1 MNEAAA
7 PALRTA
13 KSRNQFDPKLQ
24 PSLQP
29 CDRRRIPIRIHGFSP
44 APVVVCGAI
53 QSMPGPGRMIDL
65 APEDSQPRSGIGVQP
80 IAIAAVALVL
90 VLFGIGSIGLWRA
103 FGNTSESDRAA
114 AFRELQARTAQVSEG
129 LAEKTRGIEATQ
141 QESIDQ
147 LQELQDQVQ
156 TIRRQI
162 AAQQA
167 DAKKLSDQVTAL
179 TEAVENLRQ
188 SFASSQATEPSA
200 ADQSP
205 RKRSRT
211 AHRKRGRSR
220 S

>member
-1 MNEAAA
+1 M
-7 PALRTA
+7 
-13 KSRNQFDPKLQ
+13 SG
-24 PSLQP
+24 S
-29 CDRRRIPIRIHGFSP
+29 
-44 APVVVCGAI
+44 
-53 QSMPGPGRMIDL
+53 GRMIDL

-103 FGNTSESDRAA
+103 FGNAPESDRAVTV
-114 AFRELQARTAQVSEG
+114 RQLQAHAAQVSAALE
-129 LAEKTRGIEATQ
+129 EKTKGLETTQ

-147 LQELQDQVQ
+147 LQVMQDQMQ
-156 TIRRQI
+156 TMRRQI

-188 SFASSQATEPSA
+188 SFASSQANEPAA

-205 RKRSRT
+205 RKRSPT